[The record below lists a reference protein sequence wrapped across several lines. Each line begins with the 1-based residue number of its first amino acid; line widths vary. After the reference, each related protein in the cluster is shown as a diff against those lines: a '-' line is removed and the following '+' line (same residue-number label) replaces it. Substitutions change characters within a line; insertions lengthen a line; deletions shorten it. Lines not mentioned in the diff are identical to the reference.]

1 MVNVRRATPSDRN
14 EWLRMRAALWPHAMA
29 DHPREV
35 DGYLQS
41 AVERAAA
48 FVAERPDGNRLVAFL
63 EVRLRDYADGCSS
76 SPVAYIEGWYVDP
89 RFRRRGIGAAL
100 VEAAEEWAEKLGL
113 SEIASDSELHN
124 DIGHRAHTGLGF
136 QEVGRIVQFR
146 KPLEPPV

>member
-1 MVNVRRATPSDRN
+1 
-14 EWLRMRAALWPHAMA
+14 MRAALWPHAMA

-35 DGYLQS
+35 DGYLKS
-41 AVERAAA
+41 EVERAAA
-48 FVAERPDGNRLVAFL
+48 FVALHPDGNRLTAFL

-89 RFRRRGIGAAL
+89 RFRKRGIGAAL
-100 VEAAEEWAEKLGL
+100 VEAAEGWAESLGL
-113 SEIASDSELHN
+113 SEIASDSDLHN
-124 DIGHRAHTGLGF
+124 DIGQRAHTGLGF